1 LDIEYRDTAGRL
13 LGAALVDEG
22 GWKKLSHLTTQIGP
36 RLSGSPQLEQALQ
49 WISQSM
55 EAEGLK
61 NVRLQPVKVP
71 HWVRGNESARMLAP
85 FEKTLNMLGLGGSVG
100 TQPQGITA
108 SVIVVRSY
116 EELEALG
123 RAKVEG
129 KMVLYDDQWTDY
141 GGTSLYRG
149 SGAARAAKL
158 GAVAALVRSTAGA
171 RLYTDHTGS
180 QRDSDGVPRI
190 PAAAITVEDAAWI
203 RRLVESGQSVKVCLK
218 MEAQTL
224 PDANSANVMG
234 EIVGRELPDE
244 VVVVG
249 GHIDSWDVGQG
260 AHDDASGVISAW
272 QALSLTKQLG
282 LKPRRT
288 LRAVGWT
295 DEENGVR
302 GGKAYR
308 NEIAVQQR
316 HVAAIEMDDGAERP
330 LGFDFSLQ
338 DAGLESPKSLSVK
351 KKLEEI
357 ARLLEAIGV
366 TQIVPG
372 GGGTDIAP
380 LKQDG
385 TVTLGLFN
393 LREHYFDW
401 HHSHADTLDKIDPQM
416 FRRCVAALAVMAYV
430 LADMPGTLAE

>member
-171 RLYTDHTGS
+171 SLYTAHTGS

-249 GHIDSWDVGQG
+249 GHIDSWNNVRMPVSWKGSQDVSKLAG
-260 AHDDASGVISAW
+260 
-272 QALSLTKQLG
+272 K
-282 LKPRRT
+282 
-288 LRAVGWT
+288 AVGLHFVMK
-295 DEENGVR
+295 DC
-302 GGKAYR
+302 
-308 NEIAVQQR
+308 
-316 HVAAIEMDDGAERP
+316 
-330 LGFDFSLQ
+330 
-338 DAGLESPKSLSVK
+338 
-351 KKLEEI
+351 
-357 ARLLEAIGV
+357 RLYAF
-366 TQIVPG
+366 QF
-372 GGGTDIAP
+372 
-380 LKQDG
+380 K
-385 TVTLGLFN
+385 
-393 LREHYFDW
+393 
-401 HHSHADTLDKIDPQM
+401 
-416 FRRCVAALAVMAYV
+416 
-430 LADMPGTLAE
+430 